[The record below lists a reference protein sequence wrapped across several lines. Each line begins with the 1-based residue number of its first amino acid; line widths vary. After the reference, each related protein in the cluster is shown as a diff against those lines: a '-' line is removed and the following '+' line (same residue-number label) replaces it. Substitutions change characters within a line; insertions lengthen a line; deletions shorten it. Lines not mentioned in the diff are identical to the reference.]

1 MSPILGARGGL
12 SASAYGFTSAVA
24 AAAASYESIATTTV
38 GAGGSSTI
46 TFSSILG
53 SYQHLQLRFI
63 AAASTTLPT
72 MYLRLNSDS
81 GANYVRHRL
90 QGNGTSAS
98 SGVNTGET
106 ATYMFGSAGISA
118 APIFRASV
126 LDIVDYSSTNKYKTL
141 RALDGGDSNGSGV
154 MEILS
159 NLWMNTAAITSITL
173 TLDLGN
179 FTQYSSFALYG
190 IK

>member
-1 MSPILGARGGL
+1 MLNNIVAINNSGA
-12 SASAYGFTSAVA
+12 A

-46 TFSSILG
+46 TFSSISG
-53 SYQHLQLRFI
+53 TYQHLQLRFI

-98 SGVNTGET
+98 SSVNTGET

-118 APIFRASV
+118 APIFRGSV
-126 LDIVDYSSTNKYKTL
+126 LDIVDYSNTNKYKTL
-141 RALDGGDSNGSGV
+141 RALDAGDSNGSGV

-173 TLDLGN
+173 ILDSGN

>member
-1 MSPILGARGGL
+1 MPMLGIM
-12 SASAYGFTSAVA
+12 ASAISGNLSSPA
-24 AAAASYESIATTTV
+24 YESIDTTTV
-38 GAGGSSTI
+38 GVAGSSTI
-46 TFSSILG
+46 TFSSISG
-53 SYQHLQLRFI
+53 TYQHLQLRFI
-63 AAASTTLPT
+63 AAASTSLPT
-72 MYLRLNSDS
+72 MYLRLNSDT

-106 ATYMFGSAGISA
+106 ATYMFGSAGIST

-126 LDIVDYSSTNKYKTL
+126 LDIVDYSNTNKYKTL
-141 RALDGGDSNGSGV
+141 RALDAGDSNGSGN

-173 TLDLGN
+173 TLDSGN

>member
-1 MSPILGARGGL
+1 MLNNIVAINDSGA
-12 SASAYGFTSAVA
+12 A

-46 TFSSILG
+46 TFSSISG
-53 SYQHLQLRFI
+53 TYQHLQLRFI

-81 GANYVRHRL
+81 GANYVRHRF

-98 SGVNTGET
+98 SSVNTGET

-126 LDIVDYSSTNKYKTL
+126 LDIVDYSNTNKYKTL
-141 RALDGGDSNGSGV
+141 RALDAGDSNGSGV

-173 TLDLGN
+173 TLDSGN

>member
-1 MSPILGARGGL
+1 MPMLGIM
-12 SASAYGFTSAVA
+12 ASAISGNLSSPA
-24 AAAASYESIATTTV
+24 YESIDTTTV
-38 GAGGSSTI
+38 GLAGSSTI
-46 TFSSILG
+46 TFSSISG
-53 SYQHLQLRFI
+53 TYQHLQLRFI
-63 AAASTTLPT
+63 AAASATLPT
-72 MYLRLNSDS
+72 MYLRLNSDT

-126 LDIVDYSSTNKYKTL
+126 LDILDYSNTNKYKTL
-141 RALDGGDSNGSGV
+141 RALDAGDSNGSGN

-173 TLDLGN
+173 TLDSGN

>member
-1 MSPILGARGGL
+1 MTPILGIM
-12 SASAYGFTSAVA
+12 ASSMQGVVGA
-24 AAAASYESIATTTV
+24 YESIATTTV
-38 GAGGSSTI
+38 GAGSSSTI
-46 TFSSILG
+46 TFSSISG
-53 SYQHLQLRFI
+53 TYQHLQLRFI

-98 SGVNTGET
+98 SSVNTGET

-118 APIFRASV
+118 SPIFRASV
-126 LDIVDYSSTNKYKTL
+126 LDILDYSNTNKYKTL

-173 TLDLGN
+173 TLDSGN